1 MNDDFEQR
9 LQTRFRADDEPMLSE
24 RFDSD
29 VRARITRLRRV
40 RRTLVSLGA
49 AAAAVGVAILATPL
63 IGMGA
68 ASLAAA
74 PAVIN
79 DGLSALLVSP
89 AAYVLGTLAAVTA
102 LADAFRD

>member
-9 LQTRFRADDEPMLSE
+9 LRTRFRADDEPAASE

-29 VRARITRLRRV
+29 VRARIARLRRM

-49 AAAAVGVAILATPL
+49 AVGAVGIAIVATPL
-63 IGMGA
+63 LGMGA

-74 PAVIN
+74 PAAIN
-79 DGLSALLVSP
+79 DALSALLVSP
-89 AAYVLGTLAAVTA
+89 AAYVLGTLAAVAA
-102 LADAFRD
+102 LVDAFSD